1 MAIKP
6 AAVADDKVARDSG
19 EVKSQIGGRPQ
30 GLPTSG
36 MTAAGW
42 RDVPFNPE
50 AHRAELV
57 GWDRELTEV
66 GHGPLQLEWR
76 QLRLRDVVVAR
87 QRLSVAVAERS
98 SVDRGRARLV
108 LGLGAAT
115 PARWCGLEI
124 RPAHMVIIGSL
135 QEVRAILPAGFR
147 SLELIVPTDA
157 VPGLRAPY
165 GDRPGPAASP
175 RIAVLH
181 QRLAAVEAG
190 WARLGAA
197 LFDDPATRAAARR
210 DVGWVEARR
219 EELLAWLRELAAQAP
234 DPMPHGGMRRIAGY
248 ATAARAMECIDR
260 NAGRLR
266 RVDEIA
272 GLLGIG
278 ARQLQT
284 AFRSYVGT
292 TPHHYLLV
300 RKLHLARRRLV
311 RPEDLRSPV
320 TAAAMHAGFG
330 HLGRFSEY
338 YHRLFGELPGQ
349 TLSRANRARR

>member
-1 MAIKP
+1 
-6 AAVADDKVARDSG
+6 
-19 EVKSQIGGRPQ
+19 
-30 GLPTSG
+30 
-36 MTAAGW
+36 MTAAGR

-50 AHRAELV
+50 AHRAQLV

-66 GHGPLQLEWR
+66 GHGPLQLEWH

-115 PARWCGLEI
+115 PARWCGREI
-124 RPAHMVIIGSL
+124 RPAHAVIIGSF

-157 VPGLRAPY
+157 VPGLRAPR

-175 RIAVLH
+175 QNALLQ
-181 QRLAAVEAG
+181 QRLAVEAG
-190 WARLGAA
+190 LARLGAA
-197 LFDDPATRAAARR
+197 LLGDPATPAAARR
-210 DVGWVEARR
+210 DAGWVEARR
-219 EELLAWLRELAAQAP
+219 EEMLAWLRELAAQVP
-234 DPMPHGGMRRIAGY
+234 DRMPEGGMRRIAGY

-272 GLLGIG
+272 SLLGIG

-311 RPEDLRSPV
+311 RPADLQRPV
-320 TAAAMHAGFG
+320 AEAATHAGFG

-338 YHRLFGELPGQ
+338 YRSLFGVLPGQ
-349 TLSRANRARR
+349 TLSRANQARH